1 MTQQLNNQVFAY
13 AKQFSENAFKAQSV
27 ALQGMQ
33 QIAGLQLDAFEK
45 QSRALADFFSVA
57 TEARDADGLRGL
69 WEKSATLS
77 RESAEQAVAVTQE
90 VVAVSRTMAE
100 SLGTLAQAQR
110 AANDAVVPSAAA
122 FKAAAAK

>member
-1 MTQQLNNQVFAY
+1 MTQQVNNQLFAY
-13 AKQFSENAFKAQSV
+13 AKQFTENAFKAQSV
-27 ALQGMQ
+27 ALKSME

-45 QSRALADFFSVA
+45 QSRALTDFFSLA
-57 TEARDADGLRGL
+57 SETRDADGLRGL

-77 RESAEQAVAVTQE
+77 RESAEQAAAVTQE

-100 SLGTLAQAQR
+100 SLATLAQSQR
-110 AANDAVVPSAAA
+110 AVNDAVVPSAAA